1 MRKLTLGILRR
12 VVKAIVYAIIGAG
25 TMLLVAAVLY
35 LNNRPDLKVWHE
47 ADLDAEFTE
56 DSEIHNFT
64 EYLALEERLFAQLQ
78 ERVYAQIAP
87 EDRHNI
93 NRYNSGSWSDPDR
106 WPTNWNRSFELTS
119 DSPRAGV
126 LLLHGMSDSP
136 YSLRHLGQRLQAS
149 GASVLGLR
157 IPGHGTAP
165 VGLTGVSWEDMAAAV
180 QLAMQHLHATLGN
193 KPIYIVGY
201 SNGSALAVHY
211 ALSTLKEP
219 DLPEVSGLVLFS
231 PAIGVTPAAA
241 FAVWQARL
249 GHLLGLQKL
258 EWNTLLPEY
267 DPFKY
272 GSFAVNAGDL
282 VYRLTKEIQSHFNTL
297 NETDLN
303 RFPQVLAFQSAV
315 DSTVSVRGLVRGLFE
330 RLPDNG
336 HELVLFDI
344 NRMTDL
350 EYILANDPGPQINVL
365 MGDASLTFDIR
376 LVTNRDANSRELVI
390 RHKAA
395 GDSGVTTTETE
406 FSWPS
411 NMYSLSHLAM
421 PMPAEDPLYGG
432 PGAGRSPG
440 IRLGNLAMRGER
452 GVLRVSAT
460 DMLRIRWNPFY
471 PYLEQRALDFMQLT
485 PLAN

>member
-1 MRKLTLGILRR
+1 MKKLTLGILRR
-12 VVKAIVYAIIGAG
+12 VVKAIVYGLVGAF
-25 TMLLVAAVLY
+25 TVLLIAAVLY
-35 LNNRPDLKVWHE
+35 LNNRPDLKVWHQ

-56 DSEIHNFT
+56 DSPVHSFA

-78 ERVYAQIAP
+78 ERVYAQIQPA
-87 EDRHNI
+87 DKHNV
-93 NRYNSGSWSDPDR
+93 NRYNSGSWSDPAR
-106 WPTNWNRSFELTS
+106 WPTNWNHSFELTS

-136 YSLRHLGQRLQAS
+136 YSLRNLGQRLQAS

-180 QLAMQHLHATLGN
+180 QLAMQHLHDTLGD

-211 ALSTLKEP
+211 ALSALKDP
-219 DLPEVSGLVLFS
+219 GLPAVSGLVLFS
-231 PAIGVTPAAA
+231 PAIGVSPAAA
-241 FAVWQARL
+241 FAVWQSRL

-258 EWNTLLPEY
+258 EWNALLLEY

-282 VYRLTKEIQSHFNTL
+282 VYRLTNEIQSHFDTL

-303 RFPQVLAFQSAV
+303 RFPRVLAFQSAV
-315 DSTVSVRGLVRGLFE
+315 DGTVSVKDLVSGLFE
-330 RLPDNG
+330 RLPVSG

-344 NRMTDL
+344 NRITDL
-350 EYILANDPGPQINVL
+350 EYILAKEPDPQINVL
-365 MGDASLTFDIR
+365 MGDAGLSFAVS
-376 LVTNRDANSRELVI
+376 LVTNRDETSRDIVI
-390 RHKAA
+390 RHKEA
-395 GDSGVTTTETE
+395 GDAGVTTMETE
-406 FSWPS
+406 FSWPKDV
-411 NMYSLSHLAM
+411 YSLSHLAM
-421 PMPAEDPLYGG
+421 PMPAQDPLYGG
-432 PGAGRSPG
+432 PDAGKSPG
-440 IRLGNLAMRGER
+440 IRLGNLALRGER
-452 GVLRVSAT
+452 GVLRVSAS

-485 PLAN
+485 P